1 MKITPLPRH
10 KLMSLWPKD
19 SQGKLS
25 KTFLF
30 KNYRQSFG
38 FVSQIV
44 LLAEKKN
51 HHPTIT
57 LEYGSVTIALIS
69 HDVNEITERD
79 IDLAKQID
87 KIYDQ

>member
-1 MKITPLPRH
+1 
-10 KLMSLWPKD
+10 MSLWPKD
-19 SQGKLS
+19 NQGKLS
-25 KTFLF
+25 KTFSF

-69 HDVNEITERD
+69 HDMNEITERD

>member
-1 MKITPLPRH
+1 
-10 KLMSLWPKD
+10 MSLWPKD
-19 SQGKLS
+19 NQGKLS
-25 KTFLF
+25 KTFSF

-57 LEYGSVTIALIS
+57 LEYNRL
-69 HDVNEITERD
+69 
-79 IDLAKQID
+79 LLL
-87 KIYDQ
+87 

>member
-1 MKITPLPRH
+1 MI
-10 KLMSLWPKD
+10 LWPKD
-19 SQGKLS
+19 NQGKLT
-25 KTFLF
+25 KTFSF

>member
-1 MKITPLPRH
+1 
-10 KLMSLWPKD
+10 MSLWPKD

-57 LEYGSVTIALIS
+57 LEYKSVTIALIS
-69 HDVNEITERD
+69 HDMNEITERD

>member
-1 MKITPLPRH
+1 
-10 KLMSLWPKD
+10 MSLWPKD

-51 HHPTIT
+51 HHPAIT

>member
-1 MKITPLPRH
+1 
-10 KLMSLWPKD
+10 MSLWPKD
-19 SQGKLS
+19 NQGKLS
-25 KTFLF
+25 KTFSF

-38 FVSQIV
+38 FVSQVV

-87 KIYDQ
+87 KIYNQ

>member
-1 MKITPLPRH
+1 
-10 KLMSLWPKD
+10 MSLWPKD
-19 SQGKLS
+19 NQGKLS
-25 KTFLF
+25 KTFSF

-57 LEYGSVTIALIS
+57 LEYKSVTIALIS

>member
-1 MKITPLPRH
+1 
-10 KLMSLWPKD
+10 MSLWPKD
-19 SQGKLS
+19 NQGKLI
-25 KTFLF
+25 KTFSF

-57 LEYGSVTIALIS
+57 LEYKSVTIALIS
-69 HDVNEITERD
+69 HDVHEITERD

>member
-1 MKITPLPRH
+1 
-10 KLMSLWPKD
+10 MSLWPKD

-25 KTFLF
+25 KIFLF

>member
-1 MKITPLPRH
+1 
-10 KLMSLWPKD
+10 MSLWAKD
-19 SQGKLS
+19 KQGKLS
-25 KTFLF
+25 KTFSF

>member
-1 MKITPLPRH
+1 
-10 KLMSLWPKD
+10 MSLWPKD

-51 HHPTIT
+51 HPPTIT

>member
-1 MKITPLPRH
+1 MT
-10 KLMSLWPKD
+10 LWPKD
-19 SQGKLS
+19 NQGKLS
-25 KTFLF
+25 KTFSF

>member
-1 MKITPLPRH
+1 
-10 KLMSLWPKD
+10 MSLWPKD
-19 SQGKLS
+19 NQGKLS
-25 KTFLF
+25 KTFSF

-38 FVSQIV
+38 FVSKIV

>member
-1 MKITPLPRH
+1 
-10 KLMSLWPKD
+10 MSLWPKD

-57 LEYGSVTIALIS
+57 LEYGSVTIVLIS

>member
-1 MKITPLPRH
+1 
-10 KLMSLWPKD
+10 MSLWPKD
-19 SQGKLS
+19 NQGKLS
-25 KTFLF
+25 KTFSF
-30 KNYRQSFG
+30 KNYRQSYG